1 MPSINSNTGAL
12 FSVDA
17 ARKTDRDMSTA
28 MKRLSTGDRITNA
41 GDDAAG
47 AAISDRMLSQVKG
60 LEMSVRNAGDVI
72 SMAQVSEGALG
83 EISDILQ
90 RVRELAIQSASDTYN
105 ATERNYIQA
114 ETNQLLAEF
123 DRVTKDTEFNEVNV
137 LDGSFASK
145 TFQIGV
151 RKGENASISVSS
163 MRIDAIGSYQQTTDM
178 STTDTDIATS
188 AKLVTS
194 AANTGSDV
202 SHVEADTLTINGQFG
217 NKALSITAGMS
228 AKQVVDLVNQSYDD
242 HGVDAVASTQ
252 LKLEAV
258 SSVNTP
264 ATTGVVTVAFDL
276 YGKNTTAVNI
286 SAAITLGSTKATS
299 DVETLRDAVNAY
311 TAQTGIEAVLSQD
324 KSNLILTN
332 AEGHD
337 IKIVDVNFDLETV
350 NDTNL
355 STTTDAAS
363 TDTTTLNVAST
374 TDVEVGDF
382 VVITSDHAPVPAGA
396 YVTAISAGASVTL
409 SEAIS
414 GTVPSGATV
423 KFVNTSRAL
432 AVTGLGEDQT
442 TAGMGVTLIDKDQTT
457 HTFDSARVT
466 GQVTFASTAQFTVQA
481 DTEKG
486 LFSTSPGSATL
497 KKLSTVK
504 LNTRTNAVSALDI
517 LDKALDRINLERAKL
532 GAIMSRMTKAI
543 DNLSNVAMNTTES
556 RGRITDADFA
566 LESANL
572 TRAQI
577 LQQSATAMIAQASKS
592 MQTVLDLLR

>member
-1 MPSINSNTGAL
+1 MPSINSNTGAIY
-12 FSVDA
+12 SVNA
-17 ARKTDRDMSTA
+17 SREADREMSTS
-28 MKRLSTGDRITNA
+28 MKRLSSGERITNA

-105 ATERNYIQA
+105 AVERNYMQT

-151 RKGENASISVSS
+151 RKGESASISVSS

-188 AKLVTS
+188 AKLIKS
-194 AANTGSDV
+194 ATDAG
-202 SHVEADTLTINGQFG
+202 HVEADTVTINGQFG
-217 NKALSITAGMS
+217 NKALSVTADMS
-228 AKQVVDLVNQSYDD
+228 AKQIVDLVNHSFDD
-242 HGVDAVASTQ
+242 HGVDAIASTQ

-276 YGKNTTAVNI
+276 YGKNTTAVNV

-299 DVETLRDAVNAY
+299 NVEPLRDAVNAY

-324 KSNLILTN
+324 KSNLILTQ
-332 AEGHD
+332 AEGYD
-337 IKIVDVNFDLETV
+337 IKVIDVNFDLETGT
-350 NDTNL
+350 DTPVTVT
-355 STTTDAAS
+355 SAAS
-363 TDTTTLNVAST
+363 VAGTTLNVSSSANI
-374 TDVEVGDF
+374 EVGDF
-382 VVITSDHAPVPAGA
+382 LVVTSDHAQLPAGV
-396 YVTAISAGASVTL
+396 YVTAKPNGTSVTL
-409 SEAIS
+409 SEAL
-414 GTVPSGATV
+414 PAAYAAGATI
-423 KFVNTSRAL
+423 KAIDVNRAL
-432 AVTGLGEDQT
+432 AITGLGDDET
-442 TAGMGVTLIDKDQTT
+442 TAGMGVTVVDKDKESAANSV
-457 HTFDSARVT
+457 DSARVS

-486 LFSTSPGSATL
+486 LFSTSPGSASL
-497 KKLSTVK
+497 QKLSTVK
-504 LNTRTNAVSALDI
+504 LNTRENAVNALDI
-517 LDKALDRINLERAKL
+517 LDKAMDRINLERAKL

-543 DNLSNVAMNTTES
+543 DNLSNVSMNTKES

-572 TRAQI
+572 TKNQI